1 MEPAYSL
8 WIGVSDLN
16 GLKVVTFIACCCPCC
31 CLAVAKEQVTNVHL
45 PKERHDYGINK
56 RQANYDFFIRV
67 FGLDRSKLDESKV
80 KVEKPEV
87 LQSVIR

>member
-1 MEPAYSL
+1 MVAIGHSL
-8 WIGVSDLN
+8 FQPSNIRICSIYIMYG
-16 GLKVVTFIACCCPCC
+16 
-31 CLAVAKEQVTNVHL
+31 AKEQVTNVHL
-45 PKERHDYGINK
+45 PQERHDYGVNK

-67 FGLDRSKLDESKV
+67 FGLDCSKLDESKV

>member
-1 MEPAYSL
+1 MVAKPL
-8 WIGVSDLN
+8 
-16 GLKVVTFIACCCPCC
+16 CP
-31 CLAVAKEQVTNVHL
+31 LYKNIIKPLDRASYHELRYIMYGAKEQVTNVHL
-45 PKERHDYGINK
+45 PQERHDYGVNK

>member
-1 MEPAYSL
+1 
-8 WIGVSDLN
+8 
-16 GLKVVTFIACCCPCC
+16 
-31 CLAVAKEQVTNVHL
+31 VHL
-45 PKERHDYGINK
+45 PQERHDYGVNK